1 MWKRFLKIVA
11 IFGDQ
16 IYYLAALYEQQ
27 ERTVEMIVDYS
38 VIGKRIQRIRKQ
50 NRLSRSQLSSM
61 VGISSGHLGHIETG
75 SKSPSVEILICIAIS
90 LDVSVDALLV
100 DLNLPKKGNTE
111 MIELL
116 KNCTPGEKDI
126 LEELIVAMKG
136 SPRSLHLSKE
146 VEVGTQL
153 VPA

>member
-1 MWKRFLKIVA
+1 VWKRFLKIVA

-27 ERTVEMIVDYS
+27 ERTIEMIVDYS

-75 SKSPSVEILICIAIS
+75 SKSPSVEILIRIAIS

-111 MIELL
+111 IR
-116 KNCTPGEKDI
+116 TSSVRP
-126 LEELIVAMKG
+126 
-136 SPRSLHLSKE
+136 
-146 VEVGTQL
+146 
-153 VPA
+153 VPAVP